1 MAYQADD
8 YADLITTTLRH
19 LEKTTWA
26 DIVVDN
32 QRHIAMPQVLRK
44 KSVQFGS
51 GYGHQFN
58 CRFFSNNAARNVKL
72 NEVDNPTTAD
82 TQATGNVPW
91 RHTETHWAL
100 EERIISMNRAPSR
113 LVSLLQTSRV
123 DAMTDLAELME
134 TNFWSK
140 PSSASDELSPF
151 GVPSWVVYNSAS
163 DGFTGGNPAAFP
175 QTGAG
180 NIDSDVHARW
190 KNWSSTYT
198 TLSSADCIRKWREA
212 STKTEF
218 RPPVD
223 GPFNNTRSQYGFYT
237 NYTTLGQ
244 LEEILYSQNDNLGSD
259 VASLDGQTKFRR
271 TPVTWV
277 PWFDNNSSKLS
288 SEAGVTNPIYGL
300 NWASLAVAFLSGEYL
315 KTSKVAPHPLH
326 HRTLT
331 SFTDCTYQYF
341 CKDRRSNFVLSQ

>member
-19 LEKTTWA
+19 LERTTWA

-32 QRHIAMPQVLRK
+32 QRHIAMPQILK
-44 KSVQFGS
+44 KKKVEFGS

-58 CRFFSNNAARNVKL
+58 VRFFSNNAARNVKL

-134 TNFWSK
+134 SNFWSK

-151 GVPSWVVYNSAS
+151 GIPSWIVYTSPA
-163 DGFTGGNPAAFP
+163 GFTGGNPSAFP

-180 NIDSDVHARW
+180 SIDSDVHARW
-190 KNWSSTYT
+190 KNWSANW
-198 TLSSADCIRKWREA
+198 SAVSKADLIRKWREA

-223 GPFNNTRSQYGFYT
+223 GPFNNMGGDYGYYT
-237 NYTTLGQ
+237 NYNVLGQ
-244 LEEILYSQNDNLGSD
+244 LEEVLDGQNDNLGVD
-259 VASLDGQTKFRR
+259 LDSMGGRTTFRR
-271 TPVTWV
+271 VPVIWV
-277 PWFDNNSSKLS
+277 PWFDNNATKLS
-288 SEAGVTNPIYGL
+288 SDAGVTDPVYGIC
-300 NWASLAVAFLSGEYL
+300 WRSFKVAFLSGEYL
-315 KTSKVAPHPLH
+315 KTTKVAPHPLH

-331 SFTDCTYQYF
+331 QYTDLTYQF
-341 CKDRRSNFVLSQ
+341 FATDRRRNFVLSK